1 MKALINAYEYAKA
14 VVLATVTTIP
24 VVYHWNKDLIK
35 YEIKTYKAT
44 LKK

>member
-1 MKALINAYEYAKA
+1 MEALKTVKALVIAI
-14 VVLATVTTIP
+14 VTTIP